1 MNKEKKV
8 IRLGTRKSPLAMAQ
22 ARLAAEAIER
32 AFPELTAE
40 LVPIVTRGD
49 RILDRPFWRDASTER
64 STAPRTCRR
73 SWLRDWSSR
82 QRFPGRTPET
92 CW

>member
-40 LVPIVTRGD
+40 LLSQNLKG
-49 RILDRPFWRDASTER
+49 PFWRDASTER

>member
-32 AFPELTAE
+32 PSQEPSA
-40 LVPIVTRGD
+40 
-49 RILDRPFWRDASTER
+49 
-64 STAPRTCRR
+64 
-73 SWLRDWSSR
+73 
-82 QRFPGRTPET
+82 
-92 CW
+92 

>member
-32 AFPELTAE
+32 LF
-40 LVPIVTRGD
+40 
-49 RILDRPFWRDASTER
+49 R
-64 STAPRTCRR
+64 SLRR
-73 SWLRDWSSR
+73 SWSPL
-82 QRFPGRTPET
+82 
-92 CW
+92 